1 MAPVGGMRVLVID
14 MPEIL
19 RGIIEDAIA
28 SEPDLQLL
36 GAKPRVDPEVVIV
49 GTPKSGDSDAA
60 EAALARWPRS
70 RVLMVATSGRHTVM
84 YTLRPFRTELGEL
97 SPADLVA
104 AIRSM
109 RWPHADLMQNDRGD
123 R

>member
-1 MAPVGGMRVLVID
+1 MRVLVID

-28 SEPDLQLL
+28 SEPDMQLVR
-36 GAKPRVDPEVVIV
+36 PRWRMAAGGEPDVVIV
-49 GTPKSGDSDAA
+49 GTPRAEDVDGA
-60 EAALARWPRS
+60 EAMLARWPRS

-84 YTLRPFRTELGEL
+84 YELRPSRTELGEL

-104 AIRSM
+104 AVRSM
-109 RWPHADLMQNDRGD
+109 DRPHADLTHGD
-123 R
+123 GGGR